1 MQIGIALPNTVPG
14 LTGAQ
19 IVEWAARAERRG
31 FSSLAVTERLV
42 YPGYEPL
49 IALAA
54 AAAVTTRI
62 GLLTDVLIAPLRSSA
77 LLAKQAA
84 NVALLAGGRF
94 TLGLAPGVRD
104 DDFDAVAES
113 FRGRGAR
120 FDRMLTEMHDAWTGT
135 PVNGV
140 DGDIAQLPD
149 ALRPRLMFGGL
160 SAATALRVARWGAGW
175 AAPGLNPTD
184 AVAAIEPVCRAWSDA
199 GRPGRPRIV
208 TLLRFVLGEENFDA
222 SSTYVRDYFS
232 VMGPEA
238 ADEFARDTPRDE
250 KAIKEAVRV
259 FADAG
264 VDEFILNPTV
274 IDPDQV
280 DRLADIIF

>member
-19 IVEWAARAERRG
+19 IVEWATRAERRG
-31 FSSLAVTERLV
+31 FSSVAVTERLV

-54 AAAVTTRI
+54 VAAVTTRVS
-62 GLLTDVLIAPLRSSA
+62 LLTDILVAPLRSSA

-84 NVALLAGGRF
+84 NVAQLAGRPF
-94 TLGLAPGVRD
+94 TLGLAPGVRN
-104 DDFDAVAES
+104 DDFEAVEVP
-113 FRGRGAR
+113 FRERGAR
-120 FDRMLTEMHDAWTGT
+120 FDRLLTEIHDAWAGA

-140 DGDIAQLPD
+140 DGNIAQVPE
-149 ALRPRLMFGGL
+149 AHRPRLMFGGL
-160 SAATALRVARWGAGW
+160 AEATAQRVARWGADW
-175 AAPGLNPTD
+175 AAPGLNPKD
-184 AVAAIEPVCRAWSDA
+184 AVAAAEPICRAWSVA

-208 TLLRFVLGEENFDA
+208 TLLRFVLGEEHVDA
-222 SSTYVRDYFS
+222 STSYVRDYFA
-232 VMGPEA
+232 VMGPA
-238 ADEFARDTPRDE
+238 AAEEFARDTPRTE
-250 KAIKEAVRV
+250 MEIKEAVRI

-274 IDPDQV
+274 IHPEQV

>member
-1 MQIGIALPNTVPG
+1 M
-14 LTGAQ
+14 TGSSSAT
-19 IVEWAARAERRG
+19 RTLRRSWEDG
-31 FSSLAVTERLV
+31 KSPEDLSSVAVTERLV

-54 AAAVTTRI
+54 VAAVTTRVR
-62 GLLTDVLIAPLRSSA
+62 LLTDILVAPLRSSA

-84 NVALLAGGRF
+84 NVAQLAGGRF
-94 TLGLAPGVRD
+94 TLGVAPGVRN
-104 DDFDAVAES
+104 DDFEAVAVPFQE
-113 FRGRGAR
+113 RGAR
-120 FDRMLTEMHDAWTGT
+120 FDRMVTEMHDAWAGT

-140 DGDIAQLPD
+140 GGDIAQVPE

-160 SAATALRVARWGAGW
+160 AGATARRVAHWGADW
-175 AAPGLNPTD
+175 AAPGLNPKD
-184 AVAAIEPVCRAWSDA
+184 AVAAAEPVCRAWSEA

-208 TLLRFVLGEENFDA
+208 TLLRFVLGDEHVDA
-222 SSTYVRDYFS
+222 STGYVRDYFA
-232 VMGPEA
+232 VMGSA
-238 ADEFARDTPRDE
+238 AAEEFARDTPRTE
-250 KAIKEAVRV
+250 LEIKEAIRI

-274 IDPDQV
+274 IYPDQV